1 MLGLEL
7 LNDLV
12 GVRQC
17 SVQPCGEWIVLR
29 SIDWYCILAMAI
41 GTVNIYNG
49 SLLLSADVVKAEILL
64 SSSSAEVNNI
74 SLSLGSGI

>member
-1 MLGLEL
+1 MLGDVLSNHEE
-7 LNDLV
+7 N
-12 GVRQC
+12 GR
-17 SVQPCGEWIVLR
+17 IVLR

-49 SLLLSADVVKAEILL
+49 SLLLRADVVKAKILL

-74 SLSLGSGI
+74 SLSLGSGS